1 MIPEL
6 VAAALGLGVTAS
18 GWVFAYRARG
28 ESRDAL
34 ARANERADEDADAR
48 RLAESALDA
57 ARARVF
63 DADARAIVALAEARA
78 AKLAEDQLRSE
89 LSRERHERMAAYA
102 RLAEMGAPVGAV
114 LVDAAIDELYP
125 DANRDGRPAGGDPG
139 ASGGADPELP
149 DDPTDPSGTAAD
161 HGG

>member
-6 VAAALGLGVTAS
+6 VAAVVGLGVTTS

-34 ARANERADEDADAR
+34 ERVNEEADAR

-57 ARARVF
+57 AKARVF
-63 DADARAIVALAEARA
+63 DAEARAIVALAEARA
-78 AKLAEDQLRSE
+78 ARLAEDQLRSE
-89 LSRERHERMAAYA
+89 LSRERNERMAAYV

-125 DANRDGRPAGGDPG
+125 NANRDGRPASGDPGDPG
-139 ASGGADPELP
+139 AGGGADPELP
-149 DDPTDPSGTAAD
+149 DDPTDPTGTAAD
-161 HGG
+161 HGR